1 MVRCSYSSVVKLY
14 VNVYTATGEEE
25 ATIATI
31 KDVARNAG
39 VSTAT
44 VSRVL
49 SGRDRVSAEMR
60 ERVLGTVRRLDYRPN
75 ALAKSLRVAA
85 TRTLGLVISNVK
97 NPFFTDVARAV
108 EDAAGEKGYSVI
120 LGNADE
126 DPEKERLYLD
136 ALLQRRV
143 DGLIVSPARAES
155 QLLSEVASSEI
166 PLVFVDRSIEG
177 LEVPVVRADGRRA
190 VENLVDY
197 LVGLGHERLA
207 IISGPPEVVS
217 GGERLAAFLS
227 GMEAAGLPVGE
238 EYVRFGNFR
247 RESGA
252 AAMDE
257 LLRLPDPPTAVFAA
271 NNLMALGALQSVKRA
286 GLKIPEDVSLAS
298 FDDVSWFELLEPPVT
313 AIVQPTRELGA
324 VAIRTL
330 LEMIEEGR
338 RPGSHVVPAELLIR
352 QSCARP
358 GKVS

>member
-1 MVRCSYSSVVKLY
+1 MAV
-14 VNVYTATGEEE
+14 
-25 ATIATI
+25 ATI
-31 KDVARNAG
+31 KDVARDAG
-39 VSTAT
+39 VSTAS

-49 SGRDRVSAEMR
+49 SGQDGVSAEMR
-60 ERVLGTVRRLDYRPN
+60 ERVLTVVRRLDYRPN
-75 ALAKSLRVAA
+75 ALAKSLRVEA

-108 EDAAGEKGYSVI
+108 EDAAGEREYSVI

-126 DPEKERLYLD
+126 DPEKERRYLD

-155 QLLSEVASSEI
+155 QLLSEVASSEM

-177 LEVPVVRADGRRA
+177 LEAPVVRADGRRA
-190 VENLVDY
+190 VGELVEY

-217 GGERLAAFLS
+217 GRERLEAFLS
-227 GMEAAGLPVGE
+227 RAEAAGVPLGE

-252 AAMDE
+252 TAMEE
-257 LLRLPDPPTAVFAA
+257 LLRLTDPPTVVFAA

-298 FDDVSWFELLEPPVT
+298 FDDVTWFELLEPPVT
-313 AIVQPTRELGA
+313 AIAQPTRELGEA
-324 VAIRTL
+324 AARML
-330 LEMIEEGR
+330 LEMIEGES
-338 RPGSHVVPAELLIR
+338 RPDSHVVPAELVVR
-352 QSCARP
+352 RSCAGPRRRL
-358 GKVS
+358 